1 MSSVKRIYHVIHGI
15 LALIG
20 AGLLLAYPKDGAI
33 FVMVFIDI
41 ALLIYGIRML
51 VYYFTLARFMVGG
64 IMTLYKSI
72 IVIDF
77 GLFVFWLYDFPYRFI
92 MLYLVAIMAFNGARE
107 ILSAFETRRL
117 DNPAWKRKLA
127 YGIVKLVL
135 ALSAL
140 FVHDSLP
147 MVTILYSIGL
157 IHDGLYSIA
166 TAFRKSAIIY
176 IG

>member
-1 MSSVKRIYHVIHGI
+1 MSSLKRIYHVIYGI
-15 LALIG
+15 LALIS
-20 AGLLLAYPKDGAI
+20 AGLLLLYPRDGAM
-33 FVMVFIDI
+33 FVMVFIDV
-41 ALLIYGIRML
+41 ALLVYGIRML
-51 VYYFTLARFMVGG
+51 VYYITLARFMVGG

-77 GLFVFWLYDFPYRFI
+77 GLFVFGLYEFPYRFI

-107 ILSAFETRRL
+107 ILSAMETRRL
-117 DNPAWKRKLA
+117 ENPAWKRKIA
-127 YGIVKLVL
+127 YGAVTLVL

-140 FVHDSLP
+140 FVHDSMP
-147 MVTILYSIGL
+147 IVTILYSIGL
-157 IHDGLYSIA
+157 IHGGLYSIA